1 MQRREYLI
9 ATGGAVAGTALAG
22 CTGGNGNGTHGDDEN
37 AGDTQA
43 DGNGGASRGTL
54 AMQVTDQPGDIGDF
68 ESCVVTIT
76 EVRVKPAGADG
87 GATATATSTDQ
98 RATDEVVT
106 NGTAT
111 NGTAINESEDRE
123 TADDDARGVQTHD
136 VEDARAD
143 LVKLQDGKTELVAE
157 LDLETGD
164 YRFLQ
169 LVVSEV
175 DATLEGGGEAE
186 VTTPGNAPL
195 KFNESFE
202 IRADTTTVFTAD
214 FTPVKRG
221 NRDSYLLKPVAEGT
235 EVEYEDDA
243 GSGTEDGTATGTGT
257 ATDIEEE
264 TVTDTATA
272 TDEETGTAT
281 TDA

>member
-9 ATGGAVAGTALAG
+9 AAGGAVAGTALAG
-22 CTGGNGNGTHGDDEN
+22 CTGGNGNATDGGDEN

-54 AMQVTDQPGDIGDF
+54 AMQVTDQPGDIEDF

-76 EVRVKPAGADG
+76 EVRVKPDGGDG
-87 GATATATSTDQ
+87 GATATATSTAQ
-98 RATDEVVT
+98 RATDETVM

-111 NGTAINESEDRE
+111 NETAINESDDRE
-123 TADDDARGVQTHD
+123 TTDADARGVQTHD
-136 VEDARAD
+136 IEDARAD
-143 LVKLQDGKTELVAE
+143 LVELQDGNTELVAE
-157 LDLETGD
+157 LYLETGD

-169 LVVSEV
+169 IVVSEV
-175 DATLEGGGEAE
+175 DATLEGGGEVE

-202 IRADTTTVFTAD
+202 IRTVTTTVFTAD

-221 NRDSYLLKPVAEGT
+221 NRDSYVLKPVAEGT

-243 GSGTEDGTATGTGT
+243 ESGTEDGTATGTET
-257 ATDIEEE
+257 ATD
-264 TVTDTATA
+264 
-272 TDEETGTAT
+272 TDEETVTAT

>member
-1 MQRREYLI
+1 MQRREYLV
-9 ATGGAVAGTALAG
+9 AAGGATVGTSLAG
-22 CTGGNGNGTHGDDEN
+22 CTGGNGNGTDDEN

-43 DGNGGASRGTL
+43 DGGGESRGTL

-76 EVRVKPAGADG
+76 EVRVKPADG
-87 GATATATSTDQ
+87 EDGATATATSTDQ
-98 RATDEVVT
+98 RATDDTPT
-106 NGTAT
+106 NETDRT
-111 NGTAINESEDRE
+111 EDQE
-123 TADDDARGVQTHD
+123 TADADARGVQNHN

-143 LVKLQDGKTELVAE
+143 LVELQDGNTELVAE

-169 LVVSEV
+169 LAVSEV

-195 KFNESFE
+195 KFDESFE
-202 IRADTTTVFTAD
+202 IRADTRTVFTAD

-221 NRDSYLLKPVAEGT
+221 NRGSYLLKPVAEGT
-235 EVEYEDDA
+235 EVEYEEA
-243 GSGTEDGTATGTGT
+243 ESGSDVGTATATGT
-257 ATDIEEE
+257 DEE
-264 TVTDTATA
+264 TATA
-272 TDEETGTAT
+272 ITNA
-281 TDA
+281 

>member
-9 ATGGAVAGTALAG
+9 AAGGAVAGTALAG
-22 CTGGNGNGTHGDDEN
+22 CTGGNGNGTDGGDEN

-43 DGNGGASRGTL
+43 EGNGGASRGTL

-76 EVRVKPAGADG
+76 EVRVKPAGGDG
-87 GATATATSTDQ
+87 GATASATSTDQ
-98 RATDEVVT
+98 RATNE
-106 NGTAT
+106 TAT
-111 NGTAINESEDRE
+111 NETAINESEDRE
-123 TADDDARGVQTHD
+123 TADDDARGVRTHD

-143 LVKLQDGKTELVAE
+143 LVELQDGNTELVAE
-157 LDLETGD
+157 IDLETGD

-175 DATLEGGGEAE
+175 EATLEGGGEAE
-186 VTTPGNAPL
+186 VSTPGNAPL

-202 IRADTTTVFTAD
+202 IRADMRTVFTAD

-235 EVEYEDDA
+235 EVEYEDDDE
-243 GSGTEDGTATGTGT
+243 SGAEDDT
-257 ATDIEEE
+257 ATDGTE
-264 TVTDTATA
+264 TA
-272 TDEETGTAT
+272 TDTDEEMATAT

>member
-9 ATGGAVAGTALAG
+9 AAGGAVAATGLAG
-22 CTGGNGNGTHGDDEN
+22 CTGGNGNGTDDEY

-76 EVRVKPAGADG
+76 EVRVKPGGGEG
-87 GATATATSTDQ
+87 GATATATATEQ
-98 RATDEVVT
+98 RATDETVT
-106 NGTAT
+106 NGTVT
-111 NGTAINESEDRE
+111 NETAINESEDRE
-123 TADDDARGVQTHD
+123 TADADARGVQTHD
-136 VEDARAD
+136 VEDTRAD
-143 LVKLQDGKTELVAE
+143 LVELQDGNTELIAE

-169 LVVSEV
+169 LIVSEV
-175 DATLEGGGEAE
+175 EATLEGGGEAE

-202 IRADTTTVFTAD
+202 IRADMRTVFTAD

-221 NRDSYLLKPVAEGT
+221 IGDSYLLKPVAEGT
-235 EVEYEDDA
+235 EVEYEDDDE
-243 GSGTEDGTATGTGT
+243 SGTADGTATGTET
-257 ATDIEEE
+257 ATD
-264 TVTDTATA
+264 
-272 TDEETGTAT
+272 TDEETATAT

>member
-9 ATGGAVAGTALAG
+9 AAGGAVAATALAG
-22 CTGGNGNGTHGDDEN
+22 CTGGNGNGTDDEY

-76 EVRVKPAGADG
+76 AVRVKPAGGDG
-87 GATATATSTDQ
+87 GATATATSTNQ
-98 RATDEVVT
+98 RATDET
-106 NGTAT
+106 AKNGTDRT
-111 NGTAINESEDRE
+111 EDQE
-123 TADDDARGVQTHD
+123 TANDDARGVRTHD

-143 LVKLQDGKTELVAE
+143 LVELQDGNTELVAE
-157 LDLETGD
+157 LDLEIGE

-175 DATLEGGGEAE
+175 EATLEGGGEAE
-186 VTTPGNAPL
+186 VTTPGNAPM

-202 IRADTTTVFTAD
+202 IRADMRTVFTAD

-221 NRDSYLLKPVAEGT
+221 KGDSYLLKPVGEGT
-235 EVEYEDDA
+235 EVEYEDDD
-243 GSGTEDGTATGTGT
+243 SGTEDGTANGTETASVTDEEKAT
-257 ATDIEEE
+257 AT
-264 TVTDTATA
+264 TA
-272 TDEETGTAT
+272 TDEERATAT

>member
-1 MQRREYLI
+1 
-9 ATGGAVAGTALAG
+9 
-22 CTGGNGNGTHGDDEN
+22 
-37 AGDTQA
+37 
-43 DGNGGASRGTL
+43 
-54 AMQVTDQPGDIGDF
+54 
-68 ESCVVTIT
+68 
-76 EVRVKPAGADG
+76 
-87 GATATATSTDQ
+87 
-98 RATDEVVT
+98 
-106 NGTAT
+106 
-111 NGTAINESEDRE
+111 
-123 TADDDARGVQTHD
+123 
-136 VEDARAD
+136 
-143 LVKLQDGKTELVAE
+143 LQDGNTELVAE

-243 GSGTEDGTATGTGT
+243 ESGTADGTATGTET
-257 ATDIEEE
+257 ATDTDEE
-264 TVTDTATA
+264 TATA
-272 TDEETGTAT
+272 TRA
-281 TDA
+281 A

>member
-1 MQRREYLI
+1 MRRREYLI
-9 ATGGAVAGTALAG
+9 ATGGTVAGTALAG
-22 CTGGNGNGTHGDDEN
+22 CTGGNGNGTDGGDEN

-43 DGNGGASRGTL
+43 DGNRGASRGTL

-76 EVRVKPAGADG
+76 EVRVKPAGGDG

-98 RATDEVVT
+98 RATDETVT

-111 NGTAINESEDRE
+111 NETAIDESEDRE
-123 TADDDARGVQTHD
+123 TADADARGVRTHD

-143 LVKLQDGKTELVAE
+143 LVELQDGNTELVAE

-175 DATLEGGGEAE
+175 EATLEGGGEAE

-243 GSGTEDGTATGTGT
+243 DSGTVDG
-257 ATDIEEE
+257 
-264 TVTDTATA
+264 TA
-272 TDEETGTAT
+272 TDEETANDTTTATDEETSTAT

>member
-9 ATGGAVAGTALAG
+9 AAGGAVGGTALAG
-22 CTGGNGNGTHGDDEN
+22 CTGGNGNGTDGGDEN
-37 AGDTQA
+37 AGDTPA
-43 DGNGGASRGTL
+43 DGNGGGSRGTL

-76 EVRVKPAGADG
+76 EVRVKPAGGDG

-98 RATDEVVT
+98 RATDETVT

-111 NGTAINESEDRE
+111 TETAINESEDQE
-123 TADDDARGVQTHD
+123 TADADARGVRTHD

-143 LVKLQDGKTELVAE
+143 LVELQDGNTELVAE

-202 IRADTTTVFTAD
+202 IRADTRTVFTAD

-243 GSGTEDGTATGTGT
+243 GSGTENGTATGTET
-257 ATDIEEE
+257 ATDTDEEPATATEEE
-264 TVTDTATA
+264 TA
-272 TDEETGTAT
+272 TAT

>member
-1 MQRREYLI
+1 MQRRQYLI
-9 ATGGAVAGTALAG
+9 ATGGAVAGTAIAG
-22 CTGGNGNGTHGDDEN
+22 CTGGNGNGTDGGDEN

-43 DGNGGASRGTL
+43 DGNGGASTGTL

-76 EVRVKPAGADG
+76 AVRVKPAGGDG

-98 RATDEVVT
+98 PATDK
-106 NGTAT
+106 TAT
-111 NGTAINESEDRE
+111 NETAINESEDRE
-123 TADDDARGVQTHD
+123 TADADARGVRTHD

-143 LVKLQDGKTELVAE
+143 LVELQDGDAELVAE
-157 LDLETGD
+157 LELETGD

-175 DATLEGGGEAE
+175 EATLEGGGEAE

-202 IRADTTTVFTAD
+202 IRADMRTVFTAD

-235 EVEYEDDA
+235 EVEYEDDD
-243 GSGTEDGTATGTGT
+243 SGTEDGTANGTET
-257 ATDIEEE
+257 A
-264 TVTDTATA
+264 TVTDEENATATTA
-272 TDEETGTAT
+272 TDEERATAT